1 MKKIILITAALIITV
16 SAAGCKNNENTSDN
30 TQNNSTDSVQQQLD
44 NYGKDASDNVDMD
57 KIEGTA
63 LKEAESEDG
72 IKSGDKIGNYEVSI
86 EDAKIIDY
94 QDSKVVLVSFEFKN
108 NSSQDINFAG
118 AMSVEAEQGESELPP
133 VVVTN
138 VDGFDSTTLA
148 QNVSKGEK
156 IKVQKS
162 YKLLDETTPVT
173 IRVEAFD
180 KANNEG
186 NIEKTFNIE

>member
-1 MKKIILITAALIITV
+1 MKKFILIMAALIITV

-30 TQNNSTDSVQQQLD
+30 TQSSSTDSVQQQLD

-57 KIEGTA
+57 KIEGTE
-63 LKEAESEDG
+63 LKEAENEDG
-72 IKSGDKIGNYEVSI
+72 LKSGDKIGNYEVSI

-108 NSSQDINFAG
+108 NSSQDVNFAG
-118 AMSVEAEQGESELPP
+118 AMSVEADQGESELPP

-138 VDGFDSTTLA
+138 VEGFDSTTLA
-148 QNVSKGEK
+148 QTVSNGEK